1 MIRLEK
7 VEKLMPIIT
16 LNIEKI
22 INKFYL
28 QNEKV
33 KFMQN
38 LIINMILQEQG
49 FYSITILYT

>member
-7 VEKLMPIIT
+7 VEKLMPIT

-38 LIINMILQEQG
+38 LIINMTLQEQE